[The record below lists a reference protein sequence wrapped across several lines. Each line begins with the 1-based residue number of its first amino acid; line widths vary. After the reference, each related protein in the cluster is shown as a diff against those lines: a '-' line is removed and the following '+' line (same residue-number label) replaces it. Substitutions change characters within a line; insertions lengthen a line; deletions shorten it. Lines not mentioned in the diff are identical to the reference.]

1 MAHAQLRRGLVVA
14 VLAVTPLA
22 VLGTAAH
29 ADGAQAGTLTPMD
42 AMHAGSP
49 GMDAM
54 PGMHMPAAA
63 AGPGEDARHIGL
75 VGMGALAFFAAG
87 SAATAMRHLTRAA

>member
-1 MAHAQLRRGLVVA
+1 ME
-14 VLAVTPLA
+14 
-22 VLGTAAH
+22 
-29 ADGAQAGTLTPMD
+29 
-42 AMHAGSP
+42 AMHAGNP

-54 PGMHMPAAA
+54 PGMHMPGRQH